1 MRKNRVRSGFVYHCN
16 ALILLISFQFRNI
29 QRVWRVLFGRARN
42 YAKVSFGTRRRDV
55 QSNRLLLR
63 RAKGYS
69 RTYFTNNRRYLDSM
83 FAKLK
88 RTIHK
93 LKQKLSQTM
102 KVKNI
107 KEKIQKKMDDLHCFQ
122 TRLVN
127 HVREKRRRKKKGK
140 FSDPSSYRF
149 LVKREINS
157 MDDCFDFMEEPLYGF
172 RVNVTQEIECSQ
184 LGPDCGMPSNLTV
197 RNNLSVNQFAESR
210 QTGEAFSSEAPPD
223 CRIVSCR

>member
-1 MRKNRVRSGFVYHCN
+1 
-16 ALILLISFQFRNI
+16 
-29 QRVWRVLFGRARN
+29 
-42 YAKVSFGTRRRDV
+42 
-55 QSNRLLLR
+55 
-63 RAKGYS
+63 
-69 RTYFTNNRRYLDSM
+69 
-83 FAKLK
+83 
-88 RTIHK
+88 
-93 LKQKLSQTM
+93 M

-122 TRLVN
+122 TRLQN
-127 HVREKRRRKKKGK
+127 HFREKRRRKKKGK
-140 FSDPSSYRF
+140 FSDPLSYRV

-197 RNNLSVNQFAESR
+197 RDNLHQIAESR

-223 CRIVSCR
+223 CRIVPCR

>member
-1 MRKNRVRSGFVYHCN
+1 MTKFDCTDDNLP
-16 ALILLISFQFRNI
+16 LILLIFFQFRNI
-29 QRVWRVLFGRARN
+29 QRVWRVLLGRARN
-42 YAKVSFGTRRRDV
+42 YAKVSFGTRRRDI

-63 RAKGYS
+63 RAKKYS
-69 RTYFTNNRRYLDSM
+69 RTYFTNNRRYLDSS

-88 RTIHK
+88 YTIHK
-93 LKQKLSQTM
+93 LKQELSQTM

-122 TRLVN
+122 TRLQN
-127 HVREKRRRKKKGK
+127 HFRDKRRRKKKGQ
-140 FSDPSSYRF
+140 FSDPLSYRG

-184 LGPDCGMPSNLTV
+184 LGPDCGMPSNSTV
-197 RNNLSVNQFAESR
+197 IDNLIDNQFAESR
-210 QTGEAFSSEAPPD
+210 QTGEEFSSEAPPD
-223 CRIVSCR
+223 CRIVLCR

>member
-1 MRKNRVRSGFVYHCN
+1 
-16 ALILLISFQFRNI
+16 
-29 QRVWRVLFGRARN
+29 
-42 YAKVSFGTRRRDV
+42 
-55 QSNRLLLR
+55 
-63 RAKGYS
+63 
-69 RTYFTNNRRYLDSM
+69 
-83 FAKLK
+83 
-88 RTIHK
+88 
-93 LKQKLSQTM
+93 M

-107 KEKIQKKMDDLHCFQ
+107 KEQIQKKMDDLHCFQ

-140 FSDPSSYRF
+140 FSDPLSYRV

-197 RNNLSVNQFAESR
+197 RENLRDNQIAESR

-223 CRIVSCR
+223 CRIVPCKAKLF